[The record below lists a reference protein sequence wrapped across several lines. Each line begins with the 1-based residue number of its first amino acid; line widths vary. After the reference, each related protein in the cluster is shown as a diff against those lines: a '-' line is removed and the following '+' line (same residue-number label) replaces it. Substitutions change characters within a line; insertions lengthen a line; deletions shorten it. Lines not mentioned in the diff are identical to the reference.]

1 VEQGTLNGLYFL
13 ILLLEIVYFA
23 VSWDHIYNIMTNSSY
38 TNESIYANG
47 QLVIAFTRI
56 PMMLLAAA
64 LLALMRCDPV
74 GKEEQVRVFSSAR
87 PCATTWLSRVT
98 CAAEAYALRPVRPS
112 S

>member
-1 VEQGTLNGLYFL
+1 MEQGTLNGLIIL

-23 VSWDHIYNIMTNSSY
+23 ISWDHIYNIIANSSY
-38 TNESIYANG
+38 ANRSIYANG
-47 QLVIAFTRI
+47 QLVVAFTRI

-87 PCATTWLSRVT
+87 LRATTWVACVT

>member
-1 VEQGTLNGLYFL
+1 MEQGTLNGLFFL

-23 VSWDHIYNIMTNSSY
+23 VSWDHIYNIIVNSSY
-38 TNESIYANG
+38 ANRPIYANG
-47 QLVIAFTRI
+47 QLAFSFTRI

-87 PCATTWLSRVT
+87 PCATTWLSCVT